1 MQLKGFIKG
10 KPFLAG
16 LVFLSVFFT
25 HIASST
31 ILSYDSIWS
40 IHTAR
45 SILHEGNTDLDEYH
59 EQLKEEG
66 FRDLL
71 TVDGHYYTI
80 FPVGAS
86 VLALPFVAAADLA
99 FESLL
104 PLLPSLESY
113 IRGRTVDELEKLNSI
128 TVHKGVELLT
138 ASFIVALTAVF
149 ILLIS
154 LRLLR
159 SPGAAL
165 VLVFV
170 FAFCSPAL
178 STASRGLWSHGP
190 SMLMLA
196 LALHLILK
204 SEERPSIVKYASIPL
219 AFSFVARPTNVV
231 PILLLTV
238 YVLVR
243 FRRMFIPYLLWS
255 LPVAIPFFLF
265 NFLVYG
271 SIISPYYFPE
281 RLNCHVNM
289 AVSLT
294 GTLVSPGRGLYVFS
308 PVFLFSLYGIWT
320 GVRRKRLLDFFLA
333 GTLVLHW
340 VIISSFKQWW
350 GGQTFGPRYFTDV
363 LPILVYF
370 LIPVIEKM
378 RELRDWRRVML
389 VSAFTLLTVVSFAI
403 NVRGANR
410 WETIAWCSH
419 PSNIDFNQSRLWD
432 WGDLQFLR

>member
-1 MQLKGFIKG
+1 MRLKGFFTE
-10 KPFLAG
+10 KPFLVV
-16 LVFLSVFFT
+16 LVFLSVLFT
-25 HIASST
+25 HMASST

-45 SILHEGNTDLDEYH
+45 SILHEGNTDLDEYS
-59 EQLKEEG
+59 EQLEKEG

-71 TVDGHYYTI
+71 TVEGHYYTI

-86 VLALPFVAAADLA
+86 VLALPFVVAADLA
-99 FESLL
+99 FEHLI
-104 PLLPSLESY
+104 PLFPYLESY
-113 IRGRTVDELEKLNSI
+113 VRNRTVDEIEELNSI

-149 ILLIS
+149 ILLIG

-159 SPGAAL
+159 SPVEAL

-190 SMLMLA
+190 SMLMVAIA
-196 LALHLILK
+196 LLLILK
-204 SEERPSIVKYASIPL
+204 AEERPSIVKYASIPL

-231 PILLLTV
+231 PILLLTL

-265 NFLVYG
+265 NYSVYG
-271 SIISPYYFPE
+271 SIISPYYFPD
-281 RLNCHVNM
+281 RLDCQVNM

-294 GTLVSPGRGLYVFS
+294 GTLVSPGRGLYIFS
-308 PVFLFSLYGIWT
+308 PIFLFSFYGIWE
-320 GVRRKRLLDFFLA
+320 GIRRRRLLDFFLA
-333 GTLVLHW
+333 GILVLHW

-350 GGQTFGPRYFTDV
+350 GGHAFGPRYFTDV

-370 LIPVIEKM
+370 LVPAVERM
-378 RELRDWRRVML
+378 REFRGRRRVML
-389 VSAFTLLTVVSFAI
+389 VFAFVLLTMVSFAI

-410 WETIAWCSH
+410 WETIGWCAH
-419 PSNIDFNQSRLWD
+419 PSDIDFNQSRLWD